1 LPGIVG
7 ISVSRDA
14 GKISKLRKN
23 GVGLFRRRFYS
34 GDHMLR
40 GMTASLRLPRNARKP
55 ARPLVDEE
63 RGAAIVEMAL
73 VLPLLLALLM
83 GVLVYGQY
91 FMLAHSVQQ
100 AANDGARAA
109 IVGLD
114 AADRRAVAT
123 RAVGRSLQA
132 VSGAHSVAVSET
144 SEAIT
149 VVVTY
154 TAPEESFL
162 RSSLIPSPTYVI
174 RSRATF
180 ELPVD

>member
-1 LPGIVG
+1 MLTSMTAFLRFPRHPRDPGIG
-7 ISVSRDA
+7 LAYDA
-14 GKISKLRKN
+14 
-23 GVGLFRRRFYS
+23 
-34 GDHMLR
+34 
-40 GMTASLRLPRNARKP
+40 
-55 ARPLVDEE
+55 

-123 RAVGRSLQA
+123 RAVDRSLQ
-132 VSGAHSVAVSET
+132 VVGGTHSVAVSET
-144 SEAIT
+144 TEAVT
-149 VVVTY
+149 VAVTF
-154 TAPEESFL
+154 TVPPD
-162 RSSLIPSPTYVI
+162 SLLAIGDHPSPGNVI

>member
-1 LPGIVG
+1 MTGSIRLARRVRYP
-7 ISVSRDA
+7 A
-14 GKISKLRKN
+14 LN
-23 GVGLFRRRFYS
+23 GLT
-34 GDHMLR
+34 L
-40 GMTASLRLPRNARKP
+40 AR
-55 ARPLVDEE
+55 EE

-100 AANDGARAA
+100 AANDGARAS

-123 RAVGRSLQA
+123 RAVGRSLEA
-132 VSGAHSVAVSET
+132 VHGTHVVTVSET
-144 SEAIT
+144 DEAIT
-149 VVVTY
+149 VAISFTV
-154 TAPEESFL
+154 PEDSFL
-162 RSSLIPSPTYVI
+162 RSAFVPSPGNVI
-174 RSRATF
+174 RARATF

>member
-1 LPGIVG
+1 MTGSIQF
-7 ISVSRDA
+7 SRHVRLQ
-14 GKISKLRKN
+14 LRT
-23 GVGLFRRRFYS
+23 LA
-34 GDHMLR
+34 R
-40 GMTASLRLPRNARKP
+40 G
-55 ARPLVDEE
+55 E

-83 GVLVYGQY
+83 GVLVYGHY

-100 AANDGARAA
+100 AANDGARAS

-114 AADRRAVAT
+114 AADRSAVAS

-132 VSGAHSVAVSET
+132 IDGTHSVAVSET

-149 VVVTY
+149 VAVTF
-154 TAPEESFL
+154 TAPQGSFL
-162 RSSLIPSPTYVI
+162 RSSFVPSPDNVI
-174 RSRATF
+174 RARATF